1 MQVDAGFLTEWHHK
15 GHDYGE
21 CMSCDDTEFM
31 YVHIPKNA
39 SSWTKPNLRDLGWEF
54 FNYHTD
60 HLNKRALVALR
71 DPVERWVSGM
81 AEYLFLNH
89 RFSSLMDSD
98 IWDLIFDRITFD
110 DHTERQINFL
120 HGLDTDQCVFLWCDA
135 NYRKNFSAFVSQE
148 LHYPNRYFNYEP
160 QHVSALS
167 PDRLR
172 FKTIL
177 EMVMSGNNS
186 YVKRIKQHFKC
197 DYELISQVKFYG
209 S

>member
-1 MQVDAGFLTEWHHK
+1 MLINFDLLSKWSHK
-15 GHDYGE
+15 DHAFGE
-21 CMSCDDTEFM
+21 CMSRADSDYM
-31 YVHIPKNA
+31 YVYIPKNA
-39 SSWTKPNLRDLGWEF
+39 SSWTKPNLRDLSWEF
-54 FNYHTD
+54 YNYHTD
-60 HLNKRALVALR
+60 HLNKRALVVLR
-71 DPVERWVSGM
+71 DPVDRWVSGM

-98 IWDLIFDRITFD
+98 VWDLIFHRITFD

-120 HGLDTDQCVFLWCDA
+120 HGLDTDRCVFIRCDVH
-135 NYRKNFSAFVSQE
+135 YRKNFSAFVSQE

-160 QHVSALS
+160 QHVSADS

-177 EMVMSGNNS
+177 EMVMSANHS
-186 YVKRIKQHFKC
+186 YERRIREYFEL

>member
-1 MQVDAGFLTEWHHK
+1 
-15 GHDYGE
+15 
-21 CMSCDDTEFM
+21 M
-31 YVHIPKNA
+31 YVYIPKNA

-54 FNYHTD
+54 YNYRTD
-60 HLNKRALVALR
+60 RLNKHALVALR

-81 AEYLFLNH
+81 AEYLYLYH
-89 RFSSLMDSD
+89 RFSSLMDSE

-120 HGLDTDQCVFLWCDA
+120 HGLDTDRCVFLWCDA

-160 QHVSALS
+160 QHVSAHS

-177 EMVMSGNNS
+177 EMVMSDNHS
-186 YVKRIKQHFKC
+186 YAKRIKDHFAL